1 METKDIL
8 LFSFNIVL
16 PQSRTSPFLS
26 HCQLFCS
33 FFSPLLS
40 FLPVPAGQECG
51 QEETTFFFFMIV
63 FSWEDVQLPVSAQ
76 VGSAQV

>member
-33 FFSPLLS
+33 FFSPLLPPCPS
-40 FLPVPAGQECG
+40 WARVWTGGNNLF
-51 QEETTFFFFMIV
+51 FFFFMTV